1 MCRDRIRTRAIPG
14 DRLMGLLSRHR
25 SQETCRSRHLRGLS
39 TSRIQEAGTPPP
51 HTIRAIGPG
60 SQWSTGGAPGGCPST
75 TLLQAT
81 GPTVVDPWRTRST
94 GLCQQSCSCFF
105 DTFVRKS
112 GTRCNSLCWIELGQP
127 PATTRRASA
136 GSRRILT
143 GFHTRT
149 PTSASL
155 SIVTSVYR
163 DSSQYQFALH
173 SASSLP
179 ALAAPVPGGRR
190 WGLRRR

>member
-1 MCRDRIRTRAIPG
+1 MCRDRIRIRAIPG
-14 DRLMGLLSRHR
+14 DRLMGLSSRHR

-39 TSRIQEAGTPPP
+39 TSRIQEAGTPPR
-51 HTIRAIGPG
+51 HIIRAIGPG
-60 SQWSTGGAPGGCPST
+60 SRWSTGGAPGGCPST

-94 GLCQQSCSCFF
+94 GLCQQSCSRSF

-112 GTRCNSLCWIELGQP
+112 GTRCNSLSWIVRVRP
-127 PATTRRASA
+127 PAITKRASA

-155 SIVTSVYR
+155 STKI
-163 DSSQYQFALH
+163 
-173 SASSLP
+173 SLK
-179 ALAAPVPGGRR
+179 ATIFKRRGR
-190 WGLRRR
+190 